1 MKSLSGKWGASM
13 PTITLSNVKIEDN
26 VVWANGYFS
35 DFERIRLRSF
45 SGHVSERPVYAAEFF
60 TGEVKVGF
68 AALTR
73 QDFLTLYHAVKPE
86 VRDDLNVLGIGMKSA
101 PSKDQLQGA
110 GTNSFT
116 QV

>member
-1 MKSLSGKWGASM
+1 M
-13 PTITLSNVKIEDN
+13 PTITLSKIQISDDTVYSHGLHSPYDRIKLVSFFGEIAQEPIYSARFYFGDN
-26 VVWANGYFS
+26 Y
-35 DFERIRLRSF
+35 
-45 SGHVSERPVYAAEFF
+45 VSAAP
-60 TGEVKVGF
+60 
-68 AALTR
+68 LTK

-86 VRDDLNVLGIGMKSA
+86 VIDDLNVLGIGMKSA

>member
-1 MKSLSGKWGASM
+1 M
-13 PTITLSNVKIEDN
+13 PTITLSKVEI
-26 VVWANGYFS
+26 S
-35 DFERIRLRSF
+35 DDTVHSHGLHSPYNRIKLVSF
-45 SGHVSERPVYAAEFF
+45 YGEIIKEPIYVARFYVDENYVSSAP
-60 TGEVKVGF
+60 
-68 AALTR
+68 LTKE
-73 QDFLTLYHAVKPE
+73 DFLTLYHAVKPE